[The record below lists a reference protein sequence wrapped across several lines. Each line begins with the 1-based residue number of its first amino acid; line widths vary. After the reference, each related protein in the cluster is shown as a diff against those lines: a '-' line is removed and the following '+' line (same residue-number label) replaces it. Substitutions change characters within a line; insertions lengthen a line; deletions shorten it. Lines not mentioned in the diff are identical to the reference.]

1 MLLKLKKYIQES
13 IAEAKK
19 VNWLTKSE
27 TKKLTIEVILFTF
40 TFVLI
45 YGFFDSVFARLI
57 LFLMK

>member
-1 MLLKLKKYIQES
+1 M
-13 IAEAKK
+13 AEAKK